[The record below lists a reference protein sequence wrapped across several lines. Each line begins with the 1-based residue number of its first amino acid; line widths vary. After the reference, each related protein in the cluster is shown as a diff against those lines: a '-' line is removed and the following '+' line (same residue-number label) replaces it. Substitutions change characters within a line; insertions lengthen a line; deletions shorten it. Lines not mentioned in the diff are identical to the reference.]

1 MSDLTFNILRNLSD
15 GKFHSGQTLAQ
26 QFRVSRA
33 TVWSAIQQA
42 EALGVRIFAVRG
54 RGYQL
59 SQAAMLLDAT
69 EIKRLLPSHF
79 DMNIVVL
86 DTVEST
92 NTYCMQRM
100 RELPHATCVA
110 ANVQTAGR
118 GRRGRAWVSQ
128 LGASLTFSL
137 VWRFDCG
144 AAALSGLSLAVGLG
158 IARGLQQLGVAA
170 QLKWPNDVLVQNKKL
185 AGVLI
190 ELQGDMD
197 GPSTAVIGVGLNVR
211 LNADLQANIDQ
222 PATDLAQQGLEIDPN
237 LLLSLLLQQL
247 QTVLQQFTDK
257 GFASLR
263 DEWHSFHA
271 HQHQTVQLLQ
281 ANGASQTGQCMGVTD
296 DGTLLLQT
304 LDGLQKF
311 ASGEVSLRGVNS
323 CY

>member
-1 MSDLTFNILRNLSD
+1 MSELTFQILRNLSD
-15 GKFHSGQTLAQ
+15 GKFHSGQALAQ
-26 QFRVSRA
+26 QFKVSRA
-33 TVWSAIQQA
+33 TVWAAVQA
-42 EALGVRIFAVRG
+42 AESLGVTIFAVRG

-59 SQAAMLLDAT
+59 SQAAHLLDVA
-69 EIKRLLPSHF
+69 EIKRLLPSNF
-79 DMNIVVL
+79 DMNIVML

-92 NTYCMQRM
+92 NTYCMQRL

-158 IARGLQQLGVAA
+158 IARGLQQFGVDA
-170 QLKWPNDVLVQNKKL
+170 QLKWPNDILINHQKL

-197 GPSTAVIGVGLNVR
+197 GPSHAVIGVGLNVR
-211 LNADLQANIDQ
+211 LNANLQANIDQ
-222 PATDLAQQGLEIDPN
+222 PATDLAQQRLEIDPN
-237 LLLSLLLQQL
+237 LLLSLLLQHL
-247 QTVLQQFTDK
+247 QTVLQQFTDN

-263 DEWHSFHA
+263 DEWQSFHA

-281 ANGASQTGQCMGVTD
+281 ANGTSQAGQCMGVTD

-304 LDGLQKF
+304 LAGMQKF
-311 ASGEVSLRGVNS
+311 ASGEVSLRGLN
-323 CY
+323 